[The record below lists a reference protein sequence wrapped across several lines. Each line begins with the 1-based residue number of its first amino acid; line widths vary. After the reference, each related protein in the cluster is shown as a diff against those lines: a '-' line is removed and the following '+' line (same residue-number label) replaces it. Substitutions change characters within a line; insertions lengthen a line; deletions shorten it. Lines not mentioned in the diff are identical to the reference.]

1 MNMTFDG
8 RLVLA
13 TEDGWVVVV
22 ERNFSA
28 YQALELPC
36 AREEGAVGYS
46 ARKRAETGRG
56 GNGWV
61 RNSMAVG
68 DDSGIYVAS
77 LQHMHKMIWTGSR
90 LSADAG
96 DSAWSEPYSNGGGN
110 GSGATPTLMGF
121 GKADR
126 FVVITDDDR
135 RMNVVIYWRDRVP
148 AGWRAPAG
156 APTPRIA
163 GQLPATMG
171 DPTRTAIQSEQSVV
185 VSGYG
190 ALVVNNEAASIPP
203 GFPPA
208 ASRLLVS
215 YLGDDPA
222 FTPHGLQ
229 KFEWD
234 PARRT
239 FREAWANTEVAS
251 PSTVPFV
258 STPANLLYT
267 GGVRDGLWTLEAL
280 DWTTGA
286 SAFHYVLGGSRFN
299 GFFSGVALDQAGR
312 LILGAPFG
320 KFRIER

>member
-1 MNMTFDG
+1 M
-8 RLVLA
+8 
-13 TEDGWVVVV
+13 
-22 ERNFSA
+22 
-28 YQALELPC
+28 
-36 AREEGAVGYS
+36 
-46 ARKRAETGRG
+46 
-56 GNGWV
+56 
-61 RNSMAVG
+61 
-68 DDSGIYVAS
+68 
-77 LQHMHKMIWTGSR
+77 
-90 LSADAG
+90 
-96 DSAWSEPYSNGGGN
+96 
-110 GSGATPTLMGF
+110 
-121 GKADR
+121 
-126 FVVITDDDR
+126 
-135 RMNVVIYWRDRVP
+135 IYWRDRVP